1 MAKWDWAGLAV
12 VAAIGIAGY
21 FLGLPWWAIGIIG
34 GVYAAIRIVIEVA
47 TRPRGDAQRQARQ
60 ERSR

>member
-21 FLGLPWWAIGIIG
+21 FLGLPWWGIGIIG
-34 GVYAAIRIVIEVA
+34 GAYAAIRIVIEVA